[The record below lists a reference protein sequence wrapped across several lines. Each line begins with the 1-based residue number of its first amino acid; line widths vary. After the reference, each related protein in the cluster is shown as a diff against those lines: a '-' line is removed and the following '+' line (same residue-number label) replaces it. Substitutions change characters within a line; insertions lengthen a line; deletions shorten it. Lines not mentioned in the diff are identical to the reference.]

1 VSGGSPGITVRRV
14 PSSTIRRSRA
24 ETRLEKRYMTDLTKL
39 RRPLHDGH
47 LNGFRR
53 VPAALAKVAAIDA
66 TFENIDRRLA
76 ILEKAGVAQADARKG
91 EGARP

>member
-1 VSGGSPGITVRRV
+1 
-14 PSSTIRRSRA
+14 
-24 ETRLEKRYMTDLTKL
+24 
-39 RRPLHDGH
+39 